1 MKKLIKK
8 LFRNWA
14 VFVVFLLGFTP
25 VIWFYK
31 KGSVLI
37 AGVDINFPLAPVLW
51 FQRRF
56 FVWNNITNAGVDF
69 SSSTAGLFFHSVQ
82 VILYQLGLSLQ
93 GVQAG
98 SLIFWFLLIVFSAW
112 FLGRILFPKNQ
123 YVQVLFVVLYSF
135 NIFLFNTWEN
145 IKVAN
150 LSLVAAIPLTL
161 ATLLLLR
168 EKKISWASAS
178 LLAMLS
184 GIVLSG
190 AGINPAY
197 FISFF
202 FLFLLYEIVSVIL
215 GLKNHA
221 ALTSLKHFLTVFGI
235 ITLINL
241 FWILPTVSFIFKN
254 IGPAGT
260 SIDKIGFTNWIDS
273 LSQNTSI
280 LNIMRLQGAWDWYA
294 FDGVTNLPLYIPY
307 ALNYFYRPIF
317 IMFSF
322 ALPSLAILALIFR
335 GREKKHLYA
344 TFGLMFA
351 IGVFLGAGT
360 YLPTGTLYRWFIN
373 HLPFFTLFRSPWY
386 IFTPLV
392 TLSGAGLIGLLFY
405 RVSAKVDKS
414 GIKFGKV
421 LTPLI
426 IIVLA
431 VGSLFYS
438 YPLVSGKI
446 FRPDRRDGF
455 YITFPSYVFEAQ
467 KWLASQKD
475 GRVLT
480 YPDDEIEQFSWGYRG
495 IESIL
500 QLISDKEVLFSPLN
514 APGFPAPQLVRE
526 MYRNLKLGQ
535 TGAAISLAA
544 RLNVDLLFEKKDQDS
559 LSPPLPSRIASLPKQ
574 SFGDWNFYEF
584 PQDKFS
590 TKIYAPE
597 NILFG
602 YPYSLRHRFQ
612 GALHPSSLLVDPD
625 DSVVKSIP
633 SVSDFTGAVILAENL
648 QEKDFIGFATS
659 PSVLANRLMSRD
671 MLRVEFE
678 FRVPTEGFYQ
688 PTLERYRVEDFGID
702 TANGMEVEVDGNKET
717 WTRSGE
723 SDSYIF
729 FQSVRFTQGDHRVL
743 LQLANRNLVLGG
755 DFEGDVQFFRSTGK
769 AVFGIVGGEQGGQY
783 LSLFNKG
790 EGAPEPSADFWIT
803 SFDPNATYF
812 IELKYKQI
820 YGNNANVIVLQ
831 GTKDTLVKAQ
841 TERLPN
847 YPEWNTFSFYYEPVK
862 TESTTR
868 IALVAPYTSD
878 PLGTKVLYDDL
889 KVHEVFTNRLAFIK
903 AGERQFL
910 VSPQIDTTAVSPVE
924 YRVMVSGAT
933 GPHVIVF
940 SENYSPEWGI
950 ELEDVNGTP
959 ISIKPLHFSANSYAN
974 AWFVQKSPEGYKA
987 KIYYKPQRLF
997 QLGVILS
1004 ILTMVTVIGF
1014 SLKYK
1019 YAKKHA

>member
-1 MKKLIKK
+1 MKKLIKQ
-8 LFRNWA
+8 LFRNWS
-14 VFVVFLLGFTP
+14 VFTVFLLGLIP
-25 VIWFYK
+25 LLWFYK
-31 KGSVLI
+31 KGDALI
-37 AGVDINFPLAPVLW
+37 SGVDINFPLAPILW

-56 FVWNNITNAGVDF
+56 FVWNNITNAGIDF

-93 GVQAG
+93 GVQVV
-98 SLIFWFLLIVFSAW
+98 SLVFWFMLIVFSAW
-112 FLGRILFPKNQ
+112 FLSRALFPKNQ

-168 EKKISWASAS
+168 ERKISYSRAG
-178 LLAMLS
+178 LLAVFA

-202 FLFLLYEIVSVIL
+202 FLFLLYEIVSMIL
-215 GLKNHA
+215 GLKNHTA
-221 ALTSLKHFLTVFGI
+221 FTNVKHFLFIASI
-235 ITLINL
+235 IVLVNL
-241 FWILPTVSFIFKN
+241 FWILPTLSFIFKN
-254 IGPAGT
+254 IGPTGI

-294 FDGVTNLPLYIPY
+294 FDGITNLPLYIPY

-317 IMFSF
+317 IVFSF
-322 ALPSLAILALIFR
+322 ALPSLTILAFLFR
-335 GREKKHLYA
+335 GKERKYLYT

-351 IGVFLGAGT
+351 VGVFLGVGT
-360 YLPTGTLYRWFIN
+360 YLPTGTLYRWLIN
-373 HLPFFTLFRSPWY
+373 HLLFFTLFRSPWY

-392 TLSGAGLIGLLFY
+392 TLSSAGLIGLLFY
-405 RVSAKVDKS
+405 RLAAKVDKS
-414 GIKFGKV
+414 GIKFGRV
-421 LTPLI
+421 LTPLV

-431 VGSLFYS
+431 VGNLFYS
-438 YPLVSGKI
+438 YPLVTGKI
-446 FRPDRRDGF
+446 FRPSRRDGF
-455 YITFPSYVFEAQ
+455 YINFPSYVFEAQ
-467 KWLASQKD
+467 EWLASQKD

-480 YPDDEIEQFSWGYRG
+480 YPDDEIEQFRWGYRG

-500 QLISDKEVLFSPLN
+500 QLIADKEVLFSPLN

-535 TGAAISLAA
+535 TDAVISLAG
-544 RLNVDLLFEKKDQDS
+544 RLNVDLLFEKKDQGS
-559 LSPPLPSRIASLPKQ
+559 LSPPLPSRIANLPKQ
-574 SFGDWNFYEF
+574 SFGDWNFYKF

-597 NILFG
+597 NMLFG
-602 YPYSLRHRFQ
+602 YPFSLRHRFQ
-612 GALHPSSLLVDPD
+612 GALHPSSLLVDPE
-625 DSVVKSIP
+625 DSVVKNIP
-633 SVSDFTGAVILAENL
+633 SIVDFTGAVVLAENL
-648 QEKDFIGFATS
+648 QEEDFIEFATS
-659 PSVLANRLMSRD
+659 PSVLANRLVSRD
-671 MLRVEFE
+671 VSQVVFN
-678 FRVPTEGFYQ
+678 FKIPADGFYQ

-702 TANGMEVEVDGNKET
+702 TAVGVIVEVDGNKET
-717 WTRSGE
+717 WTKSEE

-729 FQSVRFTQGDHRVL
+729 FQPVRFTYGDHRIL
-743 LQLANRNLVLGG
+743 LQLDNKNLVRGG
-755 DFEGDVQFFRSTGK
+755 DFEGEEIYFNRVGK
-769 AVFGIVGGEQGGQY
+769 AIFEMVTNEQGRY

-790 EGAPEPSADFWIT
+790 EGAPEPSADFKIL
-803 SFDPNATYF
+803 SFDPQMPYVVEF
-812 IELKYKQI
+812 KYRQI
-820 YGNNANVIVLQ
+820 YGNNANAIVLQ

-862 TESTTR
+862 TESATR
-868 IALVAPYTSD
+868 IALVAPYTPD

-889 KVHEVFTNRLAFIK
+889 KVHKVFTNRLAFIK
-903 AGERQFL
+903 IGEQQFL
-910 VSPQIDTTAVSPVE
+910 ASPKIDFTMVSPVE
-924 YRVMVSGAT
+924 YTAKVSGAS

-940 SENYSPEWGI
+940 SENYSPEWGVEFQDLDGTQLSI
-950 ELEDVNGTP
+950 E
-959 ISIKPLHFSANSYAN
+959 PLHFSANSYAN
-974 AWFVQKSPEGYKA
+974 AWFVQKSPEQYKA
-987 KIYYKPQRLF
+987 RIYYKPQRLF
-997 QLGVILS
+997 RLGLGLS
-1004 ILTMVTVIGF
+1004 FLTVIIVLGF
-1014 SLKYK
+1014 SLRQKYG
-1019 YAKKHA
+1019 KKSH